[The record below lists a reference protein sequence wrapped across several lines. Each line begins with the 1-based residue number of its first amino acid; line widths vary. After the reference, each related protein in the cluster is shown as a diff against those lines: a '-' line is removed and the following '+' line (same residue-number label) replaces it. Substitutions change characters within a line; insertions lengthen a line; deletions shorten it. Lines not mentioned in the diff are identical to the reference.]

1 MVLRLGGVLYAIS
14 LNGTFIYSIF
24 VSIKWNTIWFV
35 LGVIVFI
42 ESGICFVYALI
53 NYAHTE
59 PNKPAVTGRY
69 KYSRNP
75 QQIFAVFMWV
85 GVGLATTSYIILI
98 LCALQLILVYPTF
111 IAQEEFCIKKYGNDY
126 VEYMKRSP
134 RYLWK
139 I

>member
-1 MVLRLGGVLYAIS
+1 
-14 LNGTFIYSIF
+14 
-24 VSIKWNTIWFV
+24 
-35 LGVIVFI
+35 
-42 ESGICFVYALI
+42 
-53 NYAHTE
+53 
-59 PNKPAVTGRY
+59 
-69 KYSRNP
+69 
-75 QQIFAVFMWV
+75 MWV